1 MYLDLSLNMLDT
13 SSFHIPKKKLL
24 NSRSNG
30 IYISDSYGNPFYRL
44 YFQIYILYIISDIL
58 YRICDI

>member
-13 SSFHIPKKKLL
+13 SSFHILKKKLL

-30 IYISDSYGNPFYRL
+30 ICISDSYDNPFYRL
-44 YFQIYILYIISDIL
+44 NFQIYILYIISGIL
-58 YRICDI
+58 YRICDT

>member
-1 MYLDLSLNMLDT
+1 MYLDLSLNMLET
-13 SSFHIPKKKLL
+13 SSFHILKKKKLL

-44 YFQIYILYIISDIL
+44 YFQMYILYIISDFL
-58 YRICDI
+58 

>member
-1 MYLDLSLNMLDT
+1 MYLDLSLNMLET
-13 SSFHIPKKKLL
+13 SSLIILKKKLL

-30 IYISDSYGNPFYRL
+30 IYISDLYGNQFYRL
-44 YFQIYILYIISDIL
+44 YFQIYILIVISDIL